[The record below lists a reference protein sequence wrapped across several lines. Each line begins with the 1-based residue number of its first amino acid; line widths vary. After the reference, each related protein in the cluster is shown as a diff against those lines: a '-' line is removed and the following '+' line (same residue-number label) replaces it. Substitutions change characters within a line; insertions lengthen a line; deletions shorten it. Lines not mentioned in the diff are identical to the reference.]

1 MNEVN
6 LIIIGAGPGGYETAV
21 KAAKAGLKTVII
33 EKAALGGTCLN
44 AGCIPTKCLCHSA
57 EVHDEVLAAGYADA
71 AVDIAAL
78 VSRKDSVVDKLRQGV
93 AMLMK
98 MPSITLVEG
107 EARFVDA
114 HTVAVRKADGEE
126 EQFVAPNVIIAT
138 GSVTKFLPI
147 PGAHAQGVITSTEAL
162 NLTTLPKRLCIIGGG
177 VIGMEFAS
185 IFRSFG
191 VEVEVVE
198 FMKEILPAFDRDI
211 AKRLRTSLKKRGIGF
226 HVGAAAKAINEGE
239 PMRVEYE
246 EKGKLQSLECDLVL
260 MAVGRGA
267 NLEAINLDDIGVA
280 YTRRGITVDQDMQ
293 TNVPGVYAI
302 GDVNGLCQ
310 LAHAATFQGYCA
322 LHHILHSVSDTA
334 TDGCENPYHAAL
346 TVIPAAVFTTPEVA
360 MVGQTEEQLAEAGTE
375 YKALKSFY
383 RANGKALSMDADD
396 GLVKILVAPDGKI
409 LGAHILGA
417 HASDLIHEVTVLMR
431 QGGTIHDIAHTVHAH
446 PSLSEILLA
455 AAEA

>member
-1 MNEVN
+1 MID

-21 KAAKAGLKTVII
+21 KAAKVGLKTVII
-33 EKAALGGTCLN
+33 EKEALGGTCLN

-57 EVHDEVLAAGYADA
+57 EVHDEVLAVGYADA

-78 VSRKDSVVDKLRQGV
+78 VARKDSVVEKLRQGV

-98 MPSITLVEG
+98 TPGITLVQG
-107 EARFVDA
+107 EARFIDA

-126 EQFVAPNVIIAT
+126 EQFTAPNVIIAT

-147 PGAHAQGVITSTEAL
+147 PGAHSKGVITSTEAL

-185 IFRSFG
+185 IFRGFG

-226 HVGAAAKAINEGE
+226 HVGAAAKAIYEGE

-280 YTRRGITVDQDMQ
+280 YTRRGITVGADMQ

-322 LHHILHSVSDTA
+322 LYHILHSVQDA
-334 TDGCENPYHAAL
+334 AMFGCENPYHAAL
-346 TVIPAAVFTTPEVA
+346 TVIPAAVFTNPEVA
-360 MVGQTEEQLAEAGTE
+360 MVGQTEEQLTEAGIE
-375 YKALKSFY
+375 YKAQKSFY

-417 HASDLIHEVTVLMR
+417 HASDLIHEVAVLMR

>member
-21 KAAKAGLKTVII
+21 KAVKAGLKTVII

-57 EVHDEVLAAGYADA
+57 EVHDEVLAAGYDDA

-78 VSRKDSVVDKLRQGV
+78 VARKDSVVEKLRQGV

-98 MPSITLVEG
+98 TPGITLVEG

-114 HTVAVRKADGEE
+114 HTVAVRKVDGEE
-126 EQFVAPNVIIAT
+126 EQFTAPNVIIAT

-185 IFRSFG
+185 IFRSFS

-334 TDGCENPYHAAL
+334 TDGCENPYHTAL

-360 MVGQTEEQLAEAGTE
+360 MVGRTEEQLTEAGTE

-417 HASDLIHEVTVLMR
+417 HASDLIHEVTVVMR
-431 QGGTIHDIAHTVHAH
+431 QGGKIHDIAHTVHAH

-455 AAEA
+455 AAET